1 MVDRR
6 DVLKGGLVAGA
17 MAGPALAAPVPGDRT
32 YVLVHGAWH
41 NALHWQPV
49 AARLSALGHRSVA
62 VDLPAHGLNA
72 RFPDAYITG
81 NGARLAAE
89 VSPVKDVTLEDAAQA
104 VVTTLRAQ
112 GDRRCVL
119 VGHSVGGAVI
129 TRAAE
134 LVPERIDRLV
144 YLAAFAPIGLG
155 SPMAYGALPQARTGY
170 GETLFIGNPGA
181 IGAVRIN
188 PRGDAAYLR
197 QLRDAYYNDVAYENF
212 LPYAAMLTPDLPL
225 SFWTTAVTVSP
236 DRWGRIA
243 RTYIRCLNDRALAP
257 AIQDRMIAD
266 ADRVTPHNMFK
277 VETMTT
283 GHSPFA
289 SSPAAL
295 ATILANLP

>member
-6 DVLKGGLVAGA
+6 DVLMGGLVAGA
-17 MAGPALAAPVPGDRT
+17 MAGPALAAPQQGDRT

-49 AARLSALGHRSVA
+49 ATRLSALGHRVVA

-72 RFPDAYITG
+72 RFPDAYIAG
-81 NGARLAAE
+81 NGASLAAE
-89 VSPVKDVTLEDAAQA
+89 VSPARGITLEDAAQA
-104 VVTTLRAQ
+104 VVTMLRAL
-112 GDRRCVL
+112 GDRKSVL

-129 TRAAE
+129 TRTAE
-134 LVPERIDRLV
+134 LAPERIDRLV
-144 YLAAFAPIGLG
+144 YLTAFAPIGLG
-155 SPMAYGALPQARTGY
+155 SPAAYGALPEARTGY
-170 GETLFIGNPGA
+170 GETLFIGNPA
-181 IGAVRIN
+181 EIGAVRIN

-197 QLRDAYYNDVAYENF
+197 QLREAYYNDVAYENF

-225 SFWTTAVTVSP
+225 SFWTTPVMVSP
-236 DRWGRIA
+236 DRWGRVA

-289 SSPAAL
+289 SSPDVLAA
-295 ATILANLP
+295 ILANL